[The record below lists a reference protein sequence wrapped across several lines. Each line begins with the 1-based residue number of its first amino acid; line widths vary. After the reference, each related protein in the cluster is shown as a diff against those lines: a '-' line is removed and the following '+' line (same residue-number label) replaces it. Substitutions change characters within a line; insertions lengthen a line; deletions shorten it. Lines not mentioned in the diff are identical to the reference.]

1 MKVSNASKI
10 YKSVG
15 AEAVLTEAEDLRK
28 YLTGIS
34 TSFGYV
40 LSDKDGNT
48 FYTDLR
54 YFEAATNS
62 LKGTDI
68 AVNEFVPPFENLLN
82 GYKEV
87 AIPLGR
93 TLYNDYNKLKACGLE
108 VKDSLPYFT
117 SAMSVKDE
125 LEIENIEIC
134 KDREEG
140 NSFPPPNGYV
150 LLSMRYRDKSFTV
163 QINGENETL
172 EGIDDFQYEL
182 ITADAKKYFES
193 LLTYEIHD
201 IYLEY
206 KENMISGDPYQDRQ
220 NVNLISEYYESGDLE
235 NFLQQHPVNIRIDD
249 CSNQDL
255 TKLAEI
261 NTNAASFFEK
271 YAASYQTNTILISYR
286 SKEDYQKGY
295 SHTYGR
301 YGLLTYEIYD
311 DGLYIRSYAA
321 FDKDETETACFA
333 LQEYDNIMFS
343 YLDHGSDNA
352 PVISDHQAQWRET
365 GDTKGN
371 PLSKIYS
378 VITEQSGEI
387 TVYIPADQFEQYGKK
402 PSLFIQ
408 HYYENKWWQYDPN
421 LLSTTDKNYIFF
433 VFHGVHGSSFDF
445 AVFS

>member
-1 MKVSNASKI
+1 MAAKQPLTIQYNRAKGQPEFFMIKKRHLNLFKCLIFFLFSVFLCACGYTREEKLYMENVEELGSQNAINYIK
-10 YKSVG
+10 
-15 AEAVLTEAEDLRK
+15 DK
-28 YLTGIS
+28 YGIS
-34 TSFGYV
+34 
-40 LSDKDGNT
+40 
-48 FYTDLR
+48 
-54 YFEAATNS
+54 A
-62 LKGTDI
+62 
-68 AVNEFVPPFENLLN
+68 
-82 GYKEV
+82 
-87 AIPLGR
+87 
-93 TLYNDYNKLKACGLE
+93 
-108 VKDSLPYFT
+108 
-117 SAMSVKDE
+117 
-125 LEIENIEIC
+125 EIENIEIC

-301 YGLLTYEIYD
+301 YGLLTYEIYN

-321 FDKDETETACFA
+321 FDKDETETAYFA

-408 HYYENKWWQYDPN
+408 HYFENKWWQYDPN